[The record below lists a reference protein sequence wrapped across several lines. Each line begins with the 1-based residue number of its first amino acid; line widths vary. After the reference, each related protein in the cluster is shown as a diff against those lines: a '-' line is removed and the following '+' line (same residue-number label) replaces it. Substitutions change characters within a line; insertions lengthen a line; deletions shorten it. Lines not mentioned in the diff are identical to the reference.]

1 MNEDGGHDLLNG
13 LVVAL
18 VDDPD
23 AVLASLVVSLALKQ
37 EEARIK
43 WKGSRLGVLRY
54 HVASA
59 RNLLQACTSIS
70 VKTGLIFNHV
80 WPQVMTN

>member
-43 WKGSRLGVLRY
+43 WKGSRLGVLRS

-59 RNLLQACTSIS
+59 INTS
-70 VKTGLIFNHV
+70 LYE
-80 WPQVMTN
+80 QVCKNRLNFKSCVVTSDV